1 MTSFLMDLAPQL
13 STNNFYAIAD
23 ISEWETLTIQVI
35 GLGGTCNIAGTNN
48 GGEVTGVINGTPR
61 DAADF
66 NVVQA
71 VKLSTGA
78 AVTAVTDTVLYRIS
92 PIGFK
97 YLRLGDG
104 STFTATKILVHCTK
118 TY

>member
-1 MTSFLMDLAPQL
+1 MISYLMDLAPQL

-23 ISEWETLTIQVI
+23 ISQWETITIQVI
-35 GLGGTCNIAGTNN
+35 GLGGTCNIYGTNN

-66 NVVQA
+66 NLVQA
-71 VKLSTGA
+71 VKLSTGT
-78 AVTAVTDTVLYRIS
+78 AVTAITDTVLYRIT
-92 PIGFK
+92 PTGFK

-104 STFTATKILVHCTK
+104 STFTATKILVHCIK
-118 TY
+118 PY

>member
-1 MTSFLMDLAPQL
+1 MNSHLMDLAPQL

-23 ISEWETLTIQVI
+23 ISGWETITIQVI
-35 GLGGTCNIAGTNN
+35 GLGGTCNISGTNN
-48 GGEVTGVINGTPR
+48 GGEVTGVVDGTPR
-61 DAADF
+61 NSTDY
-66 NVVQA
+66 NNVQA
-71 VKLSTGA
+71 INLTTGA
-78 AVTAVTDTVLYRIS
+78 AATAVTGTTLFRIS

>member
-1 MTSFLMDLAPQL
+1 MISRTMDLASQL

-23 ISEWETLTIQVI
+23 ISEWENLTIQVI
-35 GLGGTCNIAGTNN
+35 GLQGTCNIYGTNN
-48 GGEVTGVINGTPR
+48 GGEVTGSIDGTAK
-61 DAADF
+61 DSTDYNA
-66 NVVQA
+66 VQA
-71 VKLSTGA
+71 TKLTTGT
-78 AVTAVTDTVLYRIS
+78 AVTAVTDTALYRIS

-118 TY
+118 PY